1 MRFSSLPLSLSILLL
16 DVPSSSA
23 SLFPRSIQQAHNF
36 ALSHSRNLARDIR
49 TAFKGS
55 LVSQPPSSTNNRVVY
70 CKTKSSGVGGSS
82 TAGNTNGNG
91 NQTSPTSLHGS
102 GASST
107 STKTSSGSKPSATGS
122 VPSSSPWKLLEA
134 HVRLHFFWW

>member
-1 MRFSSLPLSLSILLL
+1 MRFSPLPLSLSILLL

-36 ALSHSRNLARDIR
+36 AISHSRNLARDIR

-70 CKTKSSGVGGSS
+70 CKTKSSGLGGSS
-82 TAGNTNGNG
+82 GTGNTNG
-91 NQTSPTSLHGS
+91 NQTSPTSSHRPN
-102 GASST
+102 ASST

-134 HVRLHFFWW
+134 HVGLLIFFWR